1 MTLQENVEIMRAWID
16 AFNRGG
22 IEETMRYL
30 DPKIEWTTTSTYLEA
45 GTYHG
50 HEGVRQWMR
59 SAFAE
64 WESLRLEPE
73 RFIDAAEQVVIPM
86 QITVRAKQTGTPSA
100 FAFTTLAEL
109 QGGMIVRIR
118 NYTNQA
124 EALEAAGL
132 SE

>member
-1 MTLQENVEIMRAWID
+1 MTSLENVEIVRAWID

-30 DPKIEWTTTSTYLEA
+30 DPRIEWTTTSTRLEA

-64 WESLRLEPE
+64 WEGLRIEPE
-73 RFIDAAEQVVIPM
+73 RFIDAAEQVVIPL
-86 QITVRAKQTGTPSA
+86 QITARGRRTGTPAA
-100 FAFTTLAEL
+100 FMITTLAEV
-109 QGGMIVRIR
+109 QGGIIVRVR

-124 EALEAAGL
+124 DALEAAGL
-132 SE
+132 RE

>member
-1 MTLQENVEIMRAWID
+1 MLQENVEIVRAWID

-30 DPKIEWTTTSTYLEA
+30 DPEIEWTTTSASLAA

-50 HEGVRQWMR
+50 HEGVREWMR
-59 SAFAE
+59 KAFAG
-64 WESLRLEPE
+64 WESIRLEPE
-73 RFIDAAEQVVIPM
+73 SFIDAAEQVVVPLEIK
-86 QITVRAKQTGTPSA
+86 VRAKGTGTPSA

-109 QGGMIVRIR
+109 QRGMIVRIR
-118 NYTNQA
+118 NYTTQA

-132 SE
+132 PE

>member
-1 MTLQENVEIMRAWID
+1 MTLQENVEIMRAWFD

-30 DPKIEWTTTSTYLEA
+30 DPEIEWTTTSAALVA

-50 HEGVRQWMR
+50 HEGVRQWER
-59 SAFAE
+59 RAFAR
-64 WESLRLEPE
+64 WENLRVEPE

-86 QITVRAKQTGTPSA
+86 RLTARDKRTGTPAA
-100 FAFTTLAEL
+100 FVFTTLAEL

-124 EALEAAGL
+124 DALEAAKL
-132 SE
+132 EE

>member
-1 MTLQENVEIMRAWID
+1 VTLQENVEIMRAWID

-30 DPKIEWTTTSTYLEA
+30 DPEIEWTTASAYLKA

-50 HEGVRQWMR
+50 HDGVRQWMR
-59 SAFAE
+59 GAFAD
-64 WESLRLEPE
+64 WENLRVEPE
-73 RFIDAAEQVVIPM
+73 RFIDVAEQVVIPL
-86 QITVRAKQTGTPSA
+86 QVTAHGKQTGAPAVFS
-100 FAFTTLAEL
+100 FTTLAEL

-132 SE
+132 AE